1 MAADLGPLDPDSASG
16 VAPGMTLGSYRVE
29 RLLGRG
35 GMGAVFLA
43 YDTTLHRYVALKVMD
58 AADTE
63 TSRARLLREARNA
76 AALNHPNICTIH
88 EVGDANAATFIAMEY
103 VEGRSLRER
112 LDEGKLPLEDGLQY
126 GAQAAE
132 ALMYAHDHGVIHR
145 DFKAANA
152 IVTPEGWLKVVD
164 FGLARRADEALMHD
178 ATTMASLVPVGT
190 QAGTP
195 YAMAPEQVR
204 GEAADRR
211 TDIWALGILLHEMA
225 GGDKPFRGAT
235 VPELYSS
242 ILRDAPIALPGHV
255 PVELRAVI
263 ARCLDKDPA
272 KRFSHAREVRA
283 ALTAIQAG
291 AVSPWLGWRDRV
303 MRNKWGLATAALLLV
318 TGAAVGLNLGGVRDR
333 LVRGAAQPTPLR
345 LAVLPFENL
354 TGDPDQEYFSD
365 GLTEEMITQLG
376 RLQPQH
382 LSVIARSSS
391 MQYKNRN
398 TPIDQIGRE
407 LGVDY
412 LLEGSARREGSRV
425 RISATL
431 IQVRDQTQRWA
442 DTFERELAGILAL
455 QSDVAQGVAKSLAI
469 TLLPAEQNRLASART
484 VNPEAYEAYLMGR
497 SHQSKLTRAD
507 MDTAQRYFELALEKD
522 HNYALAYLGIAAV
535 WSGRQQ
541 MGFVPPSEA
550 APRMKVAVA
559 KAIELD
565 SDLPDI
571 HSRLAGQTTWTDWN
585 WAAAEPEF
593 RRALEV
599 LPNDAEVR
607 AFYSHYLYIM
617 KRPSEAV
624 EQIRRALELDPL
636 SLPVQTLYGR
646 DLVHAR
652 RFDEAVLQ
660 FQKVLRTNPNSPQAL
675 NNLAE
680 VYYILRR
687 YDDALAAE
695 RTRFKARGDAEIEQ
709 ALTRGQAESGYPGAI
724 RQAAEA
730 LADRSRTTHVPPV
743 DLAGLFL
750 RAGQHDRALDWLE
763 RSFETRDP
771 MLPYISA
778 HPIYDSIRADARFQL
793 LLRRMNLPN

>member
-1 MAADLGPLDPDSASG
+1 MRWRPSRCAASSPTSAWTSG
-16 VAPGMTLGSYRVE
+16 RWGCCCTRW
-29 RLLGRG
+29 RLAENRS
-35 GMGAVFLA
+35 AVRRFL
-43 YDTTLHRYVALKVMD
+43 
-58 AADTE
+58 
-63 TSRARLLREARNA
+63 S
-76 AALNHPNICTIH
+76 CT
-88 EVGDANAATFIAMEY
+88 
-103 VEGRSLRER
+103 
-112 LDEGKLPLEDGLQY
+112 
-126 GAQAAE
+126 
-132 ALMYAHDHGVIHR
+132 
-145 DFKAANA
+145 
-152 IVTPEGWLKVVD
+152 
-164 FGLARRADEALMHD
+164 
-178 ATTMASLVPVGT
+178 
-190 QAGTP
+190 
-195 YAMAPEQVR
+195 
-204 GEAADRR
+204 
-211 TDIWALGILLHEMA
+211 
-225 GGDKPFRGAT
+225 
-235 VPELYSS
+235 SS
-242 ILRDAPIALPGHV
+242 ILRDAPTPLPGHV
-255 PVELRAVI
+255 PVALWAIIE
-263 ARCLDKDPA
+263 RCLDKDPA
-272 KRFSHAREVRA
+272 KRFSHAGEVRDA
-283 ALTAIQAG
+283 IQAIQAG
-291 AVSPWLGWRDRV
+291 AGAPGVGWQYRLPRPRWLLSAAAVLLGGV
-303 MRNKWGLATAALLLV
+303 ATL
-318 TGAAVGLNLGGVRDR
+318 VGLNLGGVRER
-333 LVRGAAQPTPLR
+333 LFGGSAAAPIK
-345 LAVLPFENL
+345 LAVMPFQNL
-354 TGDPDQEYFSD
+354 TGDPEQEYFSD

-376 RLQPQH
+376 RLQPQR
-382 LSVIARSSS
+382 LTVIARSSS
-391 MQYKNRN
+391 MRYKNQN

-469 TLLPAEQNRLASART
+469 TLLPAEQDRLASART

-522 HNYALAYLGIAAV
+522 PNYALAYLGIAAV

-565 SDLPDI
+565 SDLPEI
-571 HSRLAGQTTWTDWN
+571 HSRLAGQTTWTDWS

-624 EQIRRALELDPL
+624 EQIQRALELDPL

-695 RTRFKARGDAEIEQ
+695 RARFKARGDAEIEQ

-730 LADRSRTTHVPPV
+730 LADRSRSTHVPPV

-763 RSFETRDP
+763 RSFESRDP

-778 HPIYDSIRADARFQL
+778 HPIYDPIRSTERFQA